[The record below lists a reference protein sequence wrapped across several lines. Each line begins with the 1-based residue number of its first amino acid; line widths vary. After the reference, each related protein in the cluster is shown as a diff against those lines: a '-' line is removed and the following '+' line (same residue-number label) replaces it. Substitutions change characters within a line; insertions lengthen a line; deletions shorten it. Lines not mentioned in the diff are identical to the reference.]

1 MLRSLHLL
9 LAFCVLISS
18 VGASISEHLC
28 SAKGRAVFIFQ
39 SLQTGCC
46 SQKSACSIL
55 KKTSDNTLKIQ
66 QKPCCQTTV
75 KYLQQGFKSTE
86 NAEKTLL
93 KPVFLA
99 CNLPNIPFLG
109 FAQKTVRTVFN
120 SKILRFRLYKPPPL
134 CRDIPVLIQSFLC

>member
-9 LAFCVLISS
+9 LAFCVLTSS

-46 SQKSACSIL
+46 SQKAACRIV
-55 KKTSDNTLKIQ
+55 KKASDNTLKIQ

-75 KYLQQGFKSTE
+75 KYVQNSLKSTPFFK
-86 NAEKTLL
+86 KTTE
-93 KPVFLA
+93 KPVFLL
-99 CNLPNIPFLG
+99 CSLPNIPFLG
-109 FAQKTVRTVFN
+109 LAQKSVYEVFN
-120 SKILRFRLYKPPPL
+120 LKTLRFRLYKPPPL